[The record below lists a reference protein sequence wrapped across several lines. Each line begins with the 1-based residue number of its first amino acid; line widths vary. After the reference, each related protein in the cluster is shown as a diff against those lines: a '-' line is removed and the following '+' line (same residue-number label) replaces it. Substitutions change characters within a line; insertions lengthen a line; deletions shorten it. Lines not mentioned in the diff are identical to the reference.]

1 MHAHDERDQFSP
13 PSPPG
18 RLRAVALAVVVHA
31 ALIAALTMGVNW
43 TTTTDQ
49 PAVEAELWSAVPQQ
63 AAPALVAPPPPP
75 APPTP
80 AEPPPPPAAVMPP
93 SPPPPPRAQEKP
105 DTREADIA
113 IEREKKRLE
122 QEKRE
127 RAEQQERE
135 KRERERREKLEAEKK
150 ERLQKEKE
158 REKERELKEK
168 QEAQKRADQKKQAEE
183 KRRAEEAE
191 AKRKATAE
199 AEAKRKAEADAKRR
213 AEAQAAEIEK
223 GRAEHIGRVL
233 GMAGATGGENA
244 TGKDKVS
251 SGPSGSYGGK
261 VAAKVK
267 PNIVYPDAIS
277 GNPRAVVEVRAAP
290 DGTIV
295 GKKLIQSSGNKAW
308 DDAVLRALEKTE
320 TLPRD
325 VDGRVPSSLEIGFRP
340 QD

>member
-18 RLRAVALAVVVHA
+18 RLRAVSLAVVVHA

-80 AEPPPPPAAVMPP
+80 AEPPPPPAAVV
-93 SPPPPPRAQEKP
+93 PPPPPPAPRAQEKP

-135 KRERERREKLEAEKK
+135 KRERERREKLEA
-150 ERLQKEKE
+150 
-158 REKERELKEK
+158 
-168 QEAQKRADQKKQAEE
+168 
-183 KRRAEEAE
+183 
-191 AKRKATAE
+191 
-199 AEAKRKAEADAKRR
+199 
-213 AEAQAAEIEK
+213 
-223 GRAEHIGRVL
+223 
-233 GMAGATGGENA
+233 
-244 TGKDKVS
+244 
-251 SGPSGSYGGK
+251 
-261 VAAKVK
+261 
-267 PNIVYPDAIS
+267 
-277 GNPRAVVEVRAAP
+277 
-290 DGTIV
+290 
-295 GKKLIQSSGNKAW
+295 
-308 DDAVLRALEKTE
+308 
-320 TLPRD
+320 
-325 VDGRVPSSLEIGFRP
+325 
-340 QD
+340 